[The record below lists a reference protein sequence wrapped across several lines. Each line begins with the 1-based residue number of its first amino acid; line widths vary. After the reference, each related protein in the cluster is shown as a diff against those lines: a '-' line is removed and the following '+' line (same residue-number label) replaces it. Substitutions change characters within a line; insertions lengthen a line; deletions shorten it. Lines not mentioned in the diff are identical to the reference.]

1 MVCKRQ
7 LAQCKARLPAYLG
20 CGASSGSPRF
30 TASKRPHKSPL
41 PSAHLART
49 SVTLANS
56 AAHGPC
62 VPAPNAN
69 RPALAHSAREPSST
83 SASEVGNAAT
93 RKGENDTDQ
102 GPAAAAAIGTRRES
116 SAHAHPAEKPAA
128 TGNMHEPFLCAQQ
141 SHQGSAFPFHRR
153 LHPMLGRIKAASK
166 VPPLAGVVDGEVL
179 KSVEPQ
185 AAAGG
190 VSSGGTGIAALP
202 ESVARTVRCGVL
214 APNIGAHLLQ
224 LMYNA
229 LDAKAANVAI
239 KICLRSFT
247 LQVRDDGEGMT
258 FEDLR
263 LCGERSFT
271 SKLRHL
277 SQLRETAFST
287 YGYRGE
293 SLAAI
298 SEFCHLEILS
308 RSRARPAETC
318 RKVMLSDE
326 KATLA
331 RVLDSAGIGTTV
343 TCRNLFFNRPVARKA
358 LQQRA
363 GTFEASMAGQL
374 QALLRLVRALAAIH
388 PDVSFTVYDGTRIQ
402 PILAL
407 PKCAG
412 VRQAFA
418 RISRAVSPN
427 DLFHVGLSYGS
438 YQIKALLCP
447 PTQANLPRTKDAQLI
462 YVNGRLCTRCPVHKR
477 MNRAYKDVLE
487 RTTTSPDLSAA
498 TAAKGTERAGQV
510 AFPQRKR
517 RRGEDG
523 PSILAPMKRCPVF
536 LVRISCPPSDC
547 AISEPLEPG
556 EGASVEFASWDEV
569 LVAVDAL
576 CAEFFSSLELRQDN
590 ILAVAGN
597 GETARMLDEGRGG
610 GLDQD
615 VTVQA
620 RGKDAQA
627 GGVFADCAAPL
638 QHNMDCTGAIV
649 AQVEEE
655 TLDSEEMRI
664 IELAMQSA
672 TSAAR
677 LATTQ
682 GDLNPQLTCQ
692 VNDPMAR
699 GPRMALAACSTTSAS
714 SHGLQAHQDVPQRRW
729 FNPEK
734 QQWQLVSVSPSRQR
748 SKLGGKRGVNS
759 SATRFL
765 AAAARKRERERGR
778 ERERNSA
785 IELELAAQGRDR
797 PSRVCGEACDGDQT
811 QNFGD
816 ARNVIS
822 HQVHLEDNAGESG
835 HAAEDAARGVAAD
848 CCSSCTPGA
857 SDALSRL
864 LREGGKRDRRQENHY
879 APLVESLS
887 SDRKMQEGDE
897 RDYLIAVTTGRNK
910 GASATWQET
919 EGLLDVHVEGRSARK
934 GESEGNGC
942 AKWDQVQEETFRGG
956 DCDSDAGLKGLMNI
970 GAMLEAWDNPVVGAY
985 GCATSHRILR

>member
-1 MVCKRQ
+1 MICKRQ

-41 PSAHLART
+41 PSAHFARM

-93 RKGENDTDQ
+93 RKGENETDK

-116 SAHAHPAEKPAA
+116 SAHAHPAENPAA
-128 TGNMHEPFLCAQQ
+128 TVNINERPSLRWTSF
-141 SHQGSAFPFHRR
+141 AFPSPTAGVSR
-153 LHPMLGRIKAASK
+153 LQMLGRIKAAST
-166 VPPLAGVVDGEVL
+166 VPPLAGVVDGEVP
-179 KSVEPQ
+179 KSVEAQ

-576 CAEFFSSLELRQDN
+576 CAEFFSSLEVRQDN
-590 ILAVAGN
+590 ILVVAGK
-597 GETARMLDEGRGG
+597 GETARILDEGGG
-610 GLDQD
+610 GDLDQD
-615 VTVQA
+615 VMVQGQ
-620 RGKDAQA
+620 GKDAQA
-627 GGVFADCAAPL
+627 GVFADYSAPL

-655 TLDSEEMRI
+655 TLDAEEMRI

-714 SHGLQAHQDVPQRRW
+714 SRGLQTYQDVPQRRW

-734 QQWQLVSVSPSRQR
+734 QQWQLVSVFPSRQR
-748 SKLGGKRGVNS
+748 STLGGKRGVNS

-765 AAAARKRERERGR
+765 AAAARKRERDRGR

-785 IELELAAQGRDR
+785 IELELAAQGRDH
-797 PSRVCGEACDGDQT
+797 PSRVCGEAGDGVQT

-857 SDALSRL
+857 SDALSRF

-879 APLVESLS
+879 APLVENLS

-934 GESEGNGC
+934 GESEGKGC
-942 AKWDQVQEETFRGG
+942 AKWDQVQERTFSGG
-956 DCDSDAGLKGLMNI
+956 DCDSGAGLNGLMNI
-970 GAMLEAWDNPVVGAY
+970 EAMLEAWDNPVVGAY